1 MIGRLPARRPE
12 AVGAA
17 AIAAA
22 ALILGLL
29 PPTSGQPAAGA
40 SVYTSPPIHGLVVS
54 AVTGRPV
61 PGAAV
66 FAFWRW
72 RPPDPL
78 FGAIHVSEAV
88 TGADGTFTLP
98 GWRRSI
104 ERPVDPQASGL
115 LVLAPGHASAHA
127 SLATIVPGRRLRIEL
142 PPAAPDP
149 AWRAERLRDHLPA
162 LIFILAGLPRQPLPK
177 IVDAFVAERDRLP
190 PELRETLPDRA
201 GFEWLVNE
209 YRAAFEQA
217 MTGSPSQP

>member
-12 AVGAA
+12 AVSAA

-22 ALILGLL
+22 LVLGLVA
-29 PPTSGQPAAGA
+29 PARGQPAAGA
-40 SVYTSPPIHGLVVS
+40 NVYTSPPIHGLVVS

-104 ERPVDPQASGL
+104 ERPVDPEASGVV
-115 LVLAPGHASAHA
+115 VLAPGYAPADASFAA
-127 SLATIVPGRRLRIEL
+127 IAPGRRLRIEL

-149 AWRAERLRDHLPA
+149 ARRAERLRGYLPG

-177 IVDAFVAERDRLP
+177 IVDALVAERDRLS

-201 GFEWLVNE
+201 GFEWLVDE
-209 YRAAFEQA
+209 YRAAHEQA
-217 MTGSPSQP
+217 AGAAERE